1 MLDSHVAR
9 TPVTRLARYSV
20 VVAGLALTASVASLA
35 AQSPFATF
43 AGTVHDQLGG
53 TIPNIGITVTHAASG
68 AKHEVRTN
76 ERGAFELLGLVPGNY
91 SLVAG
96 GIGFQN
102 IEDTLQLAGGQTL
115 RREMT
120 LQVGTLQ
127 ETIRIVDGPAG
138 DTASRRAGTAAGST
152 SAPACTAEPNSGR
165 IMPPKKVADMRP
177 RYPASLQGS
186 GVGGRVVL
194 QALIGTDGN
203 VREVRTVTATN
214 PEFAD
219 AAQEAVRQ
227 WRFTQTLLNCVPIEV
242 EMTVTA
248 AFEAN
253 GTAQLQFDGRLAA
266 PPPPPAGR

>member
-1 MLDSHVAR
+1 MS
-9 TPVTRLARYSV
+9 
-20 VVAGLALTASVASLA
+20 
-35 AQSPFATF
+35 
-43 AGTVHDQLGG
+43 
-53 TIPNIGITVTHAASG
+53 ASG

-91 SLVAG
+91 SLVVG

-102 IEDTLQLAGGQTL
+102 IEDTLQLRGRSDAAP
-115 RREMT
+115 EMT

-165 IMPPKKVADMRP
+165 IMPPKKIADMKATLSGLTAGLRGRRP
-177 RYPASLQGS
+177 RGAAGPH
-186 GVGGRVVL
+186 R
-194 QALIGTDGN
+194 D
-203 VREVRTVTATN
+203 RRHRPEVRTITATN

-227 WRFTQTLLNCVPIEV
+227 WRFTPD
-242 EMTVTA
+242 A
-248 AFEAN
+248 S
-253 GTAQLQFDGRLAA
+253 QLRSH
-266 PPPPPAGR
+266 